1 MRRSSKALRRVLPA
15 VGLVL
20 LVAAAAWAT
29 EGHGGGHGGGWM
41 PSYEKWMDLVW
52 RTMNFAAL
60 LAILV
65 AALRKPIANGLT
77 RRRQAIIE
85 QFEELEARRQEA
97 EARYREYEGKLA
109 GIEAEVQRI
118 LDAAVAQGEAEEERI
133 IAEAERTA
141 GDIKR
146 QAEMA
151 VQHELAEA
159 KRQLL
164 AEVADAAAKAAE
176 ELVRKNLQA
185 EDQVRLVRD
194 YLGKVAK

>member
-1 MRRSSKALRRVLPA
+1 MRIALMA
-15 VGLVL
+15 GLAL
-20 LVAAAAWAT
+20 LVAAAAWAA
-29 EGHGGGHGGGWM
+29 EGHGGGHGGGVTH
-41 PSYEKWMDLVW
+41 EKLMDLLW

-60 LAILV
+60 VAILV
-65 AALRKPIANGLT
+65 AALRKPIANGLA

-85 QFEELEARRQEA
+85 QFEELEARKNEA
-97 EARYREYEGKLA
+97 ESKYREYEAKLA

-118 LDAAVAQGEAEEERI
+118 LDAAVAQGEAEKERI
-133 IAEAERTA
+133 IAEAERAA

-164 AEVADAAAKAAE
+164 AEIADAAAKAAE

-185 EDQVRLVRD
+185 EDQVRLVKE
-194 YLGKVAK
+194 YLGKVGG

>member
-1 MRRSSKALRRVLPA
+1 MRHSKGMRIALMA
-15 VGLVL
+15 GLAL
-20 LVAAAAWAT
+20 LVAAAAWAA
-29 EGHGGGHGGGWM
+29 EGHGGGHGGGVTH
-41 PSYEKWMDLVW
+41 EKLMDLLW

-60 LAILV
+60 VAILV
-65 AALRKPIANGLT
+65 AALRKPIANGLA

-85 QFEELEARRQEA
+85 QFEELEARKNEA
-97 EARYREYEGKLA
+97 ESKYREYEAKLA

-118 LDAAVAQGEAEEERI
+118 LDAAVAQGEAEKERI
-133 IAEAERTA
+133 IAEAERAA

-164 AEVADAAAKAAE
+164 AEIADAAAKAAE

-185 EDQVRLVRD
+185 EDQVRLVKE
-194 YLGKVAK
+194 YLGKVGG

>member
-1 MRRSSKALRRVLPA
+1 MRRSSKVMRAVLVA
-15 VGLVL
+15 GLVL
-20 LVAAAAWAT
+20 LVAVAAWAT
-29 EGHGGGHGGGWM
+29 EGHGGGGGGWM

-60 LAILV
+60 VAILM
-65 AALRKPIANGLT
+65 ATLRKPIANGLA

-97 EARYREYEGKLA
+97 ETKYREYEGKLA
-109 GIEAEVQRI
+109 GIEAEVQHI
-118 LDAAVAQGEAEEERI
+118 LDAAVAQGEAEKERI
-133 IAEAERTA
+133 IAEAERA
-141 GDIKR
+141 ASDIKR

-164 AEVADAAAKAAE
+164 AEVAEAAAKAAE

-185 EDQVRLVRD
+185 EDQVRLIKE
-194 YLGKVAK
+194 YLGKVGDAN